1 MLKLHVYA
9 RAAVTLGA
17 SLLIAGSASAETSGS
32 SSEFVDFF
40 ESMFDND
47 SNGGRRAAAN
57 TSANALE
64 EIAQS
69 VSVLGIPQEGEET
82 EFGEPEWAANEEDGR
97 RVTLD
102 GDGGGGIEIEVL
114 ELIEAIDRSEL
125 EDLGECDPLI
135 RRCGGSGGGGGGAN
149 PVPEPSAGVL
159 FGLGA
164 LLIQRRLRR

>member
-17 SLLIAGSASAETSGS
+17 SLLIAGSASAASSGS

-40 ESMFDND
+40 ESIFDND

-57 TSANALE
+57 TSANDLE

-69 VSVLGIPQEGEET
+69 VSVLGIPEEGNEAA
-82 EFGEPEWAANEEDGR
+82 FGEPEWAANEEDGR

-102 GDGGGGIEIEVL
+102 GDGGIEIEVV
-114 ELIEAIDRSEL
+114 ELIEAIDRSEFEGL
-125 EDLGECDPLI
+125 ALGDCELSP
-135 RRCGGSGGGGGGAN
+135 RRCDINGGGGGAH

-164 LLIQRRLRR
+164 LLIRRRLRR